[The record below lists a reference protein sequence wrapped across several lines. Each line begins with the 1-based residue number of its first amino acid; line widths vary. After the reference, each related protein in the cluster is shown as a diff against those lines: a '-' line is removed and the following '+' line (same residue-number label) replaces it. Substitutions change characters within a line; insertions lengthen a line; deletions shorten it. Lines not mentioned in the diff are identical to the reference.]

1 MAAAGDGKATE
12 DGVHDGSAQEA
23 GRPGAEPPP
32 ATRRALAPRLQLL
45 AAAALFS
52 TGGAA
57 IKAVHFS
64 GWPVA
69 CLRSIIAG
77 AALLLLLPQVRRRP
91 TARMLGVA
99 ACYAT
104 TMILFVLANKLTTA
118 ASTIYLQST
127 APLFVLLL
135 SPWLLGERVR
145 RADLVS
151 MAAIA
156 LGLVLLVTG
165 LEPASATAPRP
176 LRGNLLAALSGLT
189 WALTIMGL
197 RGLGRGGGA
206 AAAPAAAAVGGHRD
220 TGAAGSERGAA
231 PDGARGAPP
240 ASDRGVPPE
249 GDRGVPPEG
258 DRGAPADGARGAP
271 ADGDRGAPA
280 AQGDDAL
287 VAAFWGNVLAAAA
300 SLPLSLP
307 LPPSRATDWLVL
319 AFLGLFQIALAY
331 VLLSRGIGGVPAL
344 EASLLLLLEPVLN
357 PLWAWL
363 VHGERVGPR
372 VLAGGA
378 MILTATL
385 LNSWHDARQAARQQ
399 RAGAAAAGA

>member
-1 MAAAGDGKATE
+1 MY
-12 DGVHDGSAQEA
+12 DGSAQEA
-23 GRPGAEPPP
+23 GRSGAKPLP
-32 ATRRALAPRLQLL
+32 ATGRALAPRLQLL

-99 ACYAT
+99 ACYAA

-197 RGLGRGGGA
+197 RSLGRGGGA
-206 AAAPAAAAVGGHRD
+206 AVAPAAAAVDHRD
-220 TGAAGSERGAA
+220 TGAAGGERGAA
-231 PDGARGAPP
+231 TDGDHGTAADGDRDAPAEGARGAPT
-240 ASDRGVPPE
+240 AH
-249 GDRGVPPEG
+249 
-258 DRGAPADGARGAP
+258 
-271 ADGDRGAPA
+271 
-280 AQGDDAL
+280 GDDAL

-300 SLPLSLP
+300 ALPLSLP

-331 VLLSRGIGGVPAL
+331 VLLSRGLGGVPAL

-385 LNSWHDARQAARQQ
+385 LNSWHDARLAAREQ
-399 RAGAAAAGA
+399 RGRAAAAGA

>member
-1 MAAAGDGKATE
+1 
-12 DGVHDGSAQEA
+12 VHDRSAREV
-23 GRPGAEPPP
+23 GTSIAEPPP
-32 ATRRALAPRLQLL
+32 AARRELAPRLQLL

-99 ACYAT
+99 ACYAA

-145 RADLVS
+145 RADLMS

-197 RGLGRGGGA
+197 RGLGRGSGA
-206 AAAPAAAAVGGHRD
+206 AAAR
-220 TGAAGSERGAA
+220 S
-231 PDGARGAPP
+231 
-240 ASDRGVPPE
+240 
-249 GDRGVPPEG
+249 
-258 DRGAPADGARGAP
+258 
-271 ADGDRGAPA
+271 
-280 AQGDDAL
+280 DDAL

-300 SLPLSLP
+300 ALPLSLP
-307 LPPSRATDWLVL
+307 LPSSRATDWLLL

-331 VLLSRGIGGVPAL
+331 VLLSRGLGGVPAL

-385 LNSWHDARQAARQQ
+385 LNSWHDARLAAREQ

>member
-1 MAAAGDGKATE
+1 M
-12 DGVHDGSAQEA
+12 
-23 GRPGAEPPP
+23 
-32 ATRRALAPRLQLL
+32 
-45 AAAALFS
+45 
-52 TGGAA
+52 
-57 IKAVHFS
+57 
-64 GWPVA
+64 
-69 CLRSIIAG
+69 
-77 AALLLLLPQVRRRP
+77 LLLPQVRRRP

-99 ACYAT
+99 ACYAA

-165 LEPASATAPRP
+165 LEPASATAPWP

-197 RGLGRGGGA
+197 RGLGRGGGT
-206 AAAPAAAAVGGHRD
+206 AAAPAAATVGHAD
-220 TGAAGSERGAA
+220 TGVAG
-231 PDGARGAPP
+231 GARGA
-240 ASDRGVPPE
+240 AVGSDH
-249 GDRGVPPEG
+249 
-258 DRGAPADGARGAP
+258 GAPADGERGASP
-271 ADGDRGAPA
+271 TP
-280 AQGDDAL
+280 GDDAL

-300 SLPLSLP
+300 ALPLSLP
-307 LPPSRATDWLVL
+307 LPSSRATDWLVL

-331 VLLSRGIGGVPAL
+331 VLLSRGIGRVPAL

-385 LNSWHDARQAARQQ
+385 LNSWHDARLAAREQ
-399 RAGAAAAGA
+399 RASAAAAGA

>member
-1 MAAAGDGKATE
+1 MTGG
-12 DGVHDGSAQEA
+12 DGVHDGSVQEA
-23 GRPGAEPPP
+23 GRSSAEALP
-32 ATRRALAPRLQLL
+32 AARRALAPRLQLL

-69 CLRSIIAG
+69 CVRSIIAG

-91 TARMLGVA
+91 TVRMLGVA
-99 ACYAT
+99 ACYAA

-156 LGLVLLVTG
+156 VGLVLLVTG
-165 LEPASATAPRP
+165 LEPASATAPWP
-176 LRGNLLAALSGLT
+176 LRGNLLAAFSGLT

-197 RGLGRGGGA
+197 RGLGRGDSA
-206 AAAPAAAAVGGHRD
+206 AAA
-220 TGAAGSERGAA
+220 AAG
-231 PDGARGAPP
+231 GARGDPP
-240 ASDRGVPPE
+240 AP
-249 GDRGVPPEG
+249 
-258 DRGAPADGARGAP
+258 
-271 ADGDRGAPA
+271 
-280 AQGDDAL
+280 GDDAL

-307 LPPSRATDWLVL
+307 LPSSRATDWLVL

-331 VLLSRGIGGVPAL
+331 VLLSRGLGGVPAL

-385 LNSWHDARQAARQQ
+385 LNSWHDARLAAREQ
-399 RAGAAAAGA
+399 RGGAAPAGG

>member
-1 MAAAGDGKATE
+1 
-12 DGVHDGSAQEA
+12 VHDGSVQEA
-23 GRPGAEPPP
+23 GRSGAPPLP
-32 ATRRALAPRLQLL
+32 AARRALAPRLQLL

-91 TARMLGVA
+91 TARMLAVA
-99 ACYAT
+99 ACYAA

-197 RGLGRGGGA
+197 RGLGRGGGS
-206 AAAPAAAAVGGHRD
+206 AAAPAAGAVGHGD
-220 TGAAGSERGAA
+220 LGAAGEDRGAA
-231 PDGARGAPP
+231 
-240 ASDRGVPPE
+240 
-249 GDRGVPPEG
+249 
-258 DRGAPADGARGAP
+258 

-280 AQGDDAL
+280 APGGDAL

-300 SLPLSLP
+300 ALPLSLP

-331 VLLSRGIGGVPAL
+331 VLLSRGLGGVPAL

-363 VHGERVGPR
+363 VHGERIGPR

-385 LNSWHDARQAARQQ
+385 LNSWHDARLAAREQ
-399 RAGAAAAGA
+399 RGSAAAAGA

>member
-1 MAAAGDGKATE
+1 M
-12 DGVHDGSAQEA
+12 HDGSEQEA
-23 GRPGAEPPP
+23 GRSGAKPPP
-32 ATRRALAPRLQLL
+32 AARRALAPRLQLL

-99 ACYAT
+99 ACYAA

-165 LEPASATAPRP
+165 LEPASATAPWP

-197 RGLGRGGGA
+197 RGLGRGGGT
-206 AAAPAAAAVGGHRD
+206 AAAPAAAAEGHAD
-220 TGAAGSERGAA
+220 TGAAG
-231 PDGARGAPP
+231 
-240 ASDRGVPPE
+240 
-249 GDRGVPPEG
+249 GD
-258 DRGAPADGARGAP
+258 RGAP
-271 ADGDRGAPA
+271 ADGDRGAPPA
-280 AQGDDAL
+280 PGDDAL

-300 SLPLSLP
+300 ALPLSLP
-307 LPPSRATDWLVL
+307 LPSSRATDWLVL

-331 VLLSRGIGGVPAL
+331 VLLSRGLGGVPAL

-363 VHGERVGPR
+363 VHGERIGPR

-385 LNSWHDARQAARQQ
+385 LNSWHDARLAAREQ
-399 RAGAAAAGA
+399 RASAAAAGA

>member
-1 MAAAGDGKATE
+1 
-12 DGVHDGSAQEA
+12 VHDGSVQEA
-23 GRPGAEPPP
+23 GRSGAKPPP
-32 ATRRALAPRLQLL
+32 AARRALAPRLQLL

-99 ACYAT
+99 ACYAA

-165 LEPASATAPRP
+165 LEPASATAPWP

-197 RGLGRGGGA
+197 RGLGRSGGS
-206 AAAPAAAAVGGHRD
+206 AAAPAAGALGHGD
-220 TGAAGSERGAA
+220 SGAAGG
-231 PDGARGAPP
+231 
-240 ASDRGVPPE
+240 
-249 GDRGVPPEG
+249 
-258 DRGAPADGARGAP
+258 
-271 ADGDRGAPA
+271 
-280 AQGDDAL
+280 DAL

-300 SLPLSLP
+300 ALPLSLP

-331 VLLSRGIGGVPAL
+331 VLLSRGLGGVPAL

-385 LNSWHDARQAARQQ
+385 LNSWHDARLAAREQ
-399 RAGAAAAGA
+399 RGSVAAPGA

>member
-1 MAAAGDGKATE
+1 
-12 DGVHDGSAQEA
+12 VHDRSAQGA
-23 GRPGAEPPP
+23 GRSVAEPLPP
-32 ATRRALAPRLQLL
+32 RRALAPRLQLL

-206 AAAPAAAAVGGHRD
+206 AAAPAAAAAGHRD

-231 PDGARGAPP
+231 PDGARGAAPDGDRGAPPDGARGAPP
-240 ASDRGVPPE
+240 ASDRG
-249 GDRGVPPEG
+249 
-258 DRGAPADGARGAP
+258 APAEGARGAP
-271 ADGDRGAPA
+271 T

-300 SLPLSLP
+300 ALPLSLP

-331 VLLSRGIGGVPAL
+331 VLLSRGLGGVPAL

-385 LNSWHDARQAARQQ
+385 LNSWHDARLAARQQ
-399 RAGAAAAGA
+399 RGGAAAAGA

>member
-1 MAAAGDGKATE
+1 
-12 DGVHDGSAQEA
+12 
-23 GRPGAEPPP
+23 
-32 ATRRALAPRLQLL
+32 
-45 AAAALFS
+45 
-52 TGGAA
+52 
-57 IKAVHFS
+57 
-64 GWPVA
+64 
-69 CLRSIIAG
+69 
-77 AALLLLLPQVRRRP
+77 
-91 TARMLGVA
+91 
-99 ACYAT
+99 
-104 TMILFVLANKLTTA
+104 LFVLANKLTTA

-151 MAAIA
+151 MAVIA

-189 WALTIMGL
+189 WALTIVGL
-197 RGLGRGGGA
+197 RALGRGGGA
-206 AAAPAAAAVGGHRD
+206 AAAPAAAAVGHAD
-220 TGAAGSERGAA
+220 AGAASGEGSG
-231 PDGARGAPP
+231 
-240 ASDRGVPPE
+240 SVSLGVPLGE
-249 GDRGVPPEG
+249 GPKSPALAVSAPRPKGLRG
-258 DRGAPADGARGAP
+258 RLTHYH
-271 ADGDRGAPA
+271 GDRGAPA
-280 AQGDDAL
+280 APGDDAL

-300 SLPLSLP
+300 ALPLSLP

-331 VLLSRGIGGVPAL
+331 VLLSRGLGGVPAL
-344 EASLLLLLEPVLN
+344 EASLLLVLEPVLN

-372 VLAGGA
+372 VLGGGA

-385 LNSWHDARQAARQQ
+385 LNSWHDARLAAREQ
-399 RAGAAAAGA
+399 RGGAAAAGA

>member
-1 MAAAGDGKATE
+1 M
-12 DGVHDGSAQEA
+12 HDGGVQ
-23 GRPGAEPPP
+23 GARRSGAKPLPP
-32 ATRRALAPRLQLL
+32 ARRALAPRLQLL

-69 CLRSIIAG
+69 CLRSLIAA

-91 TARMLGVA
+91 TARMLAVA
-99 ACYAT
+99 TCYAA

-156 LGLVLLVTG
+156 LGLALLVTG

-176 LRGNLLAALSGLT
+176 LRGNLLAGLSGLT

-197 RGLGRGGGA
+197 RGLGRGGGS
-206 AAAPAAAAVGGHRD
+206 AAPPAAGAVGHGD
-220 TGAAGSERGAA
+220 PGAAG
-231 PDGARGAPP
+231 
-240 ASDRGVPPE
+240 
-249 GDRGVPPEG
+249 G
-258 DRGAPADGARGAP
+258 DRGAA

-280 AQGDDAL
+280 AQGGDAL

-300 SLPLSLP
+300 ALPLSLP

-331 VLLSRGIGGVPAL
+331 VLLSRGLGGVSAL

-363 VHGERVGPR
+363 VHGERIGPR

-385 LNSWHDARQAARQQ
+385 LNSWHDARLAAREQ
-399 RAGAAAAGA
+399 RGSAAAAGA

>member
-1 MAAAGDGKATE
+1 VHNG
-12 DGVHDGSAQEA
+12 GVLEA
-23 GRPGAEPPP
+23 GRSSPGLPGGA
-32 ATRRALAPRLQLL
+32 ARRALAPRLQLL

-57 IKAVHFS
+57 VKAVHVS

-69 CLRSIIAG
+69 CLRSAIAA

-91 TARMLGVA
+91 TSRILGVA
-99 ACYAT
+99 ACYAA

-135 SPWLLGERVR
+135 SPWLLREHSR
-145 RADLVS
+145 RGDLLS

-165 LEPASATAPRP
+165 LEPASATAPRHF
-176 LRGNLLAALSGLT
+176 RGNLLAALSGLT
-189 WALTIMGL
+189 WALTIVGL
-197 RGLGRGGGA
+197 RGLGREGGA
-206 AAAPAAAAVGGHRD
+206 PTAGAGG
-220 TGAAGSERGAA
+220 TAAGSAAESGGATN
-231 PDGARGAPP
+231 PAPP
-240 ASDRGVPPE
+240 RG
-249 GDRGVPPEG
+249 
-258 DRGAPADGARGAP
+258 
-271 ADGDRGAPA
+271 
-280 AQGDDAL
+280 DAI

-300 SLPLSLP
+300 ALPLSLP
-307 LPPSRATDWLVL
+307 LPPVRAVDWLVL
-319 AFLGLFQIALAY
+319 AFLGLFQIGLAY
-331 VLLSRGIGGVPAL
+331 VLLARGIGGVPAL
-344 EASLLLLLEPVLN
+344 EAALLLLLEPVLN

-378 MILTATL
+378 LILTATL
-385 LNSWHDARQAARQQ
+385 LNSWHDARLAARG
-399 RAGAAAAGA
+399 RGGAAAAGA

>member
-1 MAAAGDGKATE
+1 
-12 DGVHDGSAQEA
+12 VHDGSVQEA
-23 GRPGAEPPP
+23 GRSGAKPLP
-32 ATRRALAPRLQLL
+32 AARRALAPRLQLL

-91 TARMLGVA
+91 TARMLAVA
-99 ACYAT
+99 ACYAA

-197 RGLGRGGGA
+197 RGLGRDHGAPAAGAAGTPAEPAGESGGA
-206 AAAPAAAAVGGHRD
+206 AGDRD
-220 TGAAGSERGAA
+220 GGAAG
-231 PDGARGAPP
+231 
-240 ASDRGVPPE
+240 
-249 GDRGVPPEG
+249 G
-258 DRGAPADGARGAP
+258 DRGAAAGGNRGA
-271 ADGDRGAPA
+271 GAAP
-280 AQGDDAL
+280 GGDAL

-300 SLPLSLP
+300 ALPLSLP
-307 LPPSRATDWLVL
+307 LPPSSATDWLVL

-331 VLLSRGIGGVPAL
+331 VLLSRGLGGVPAL

-363 VHGERVGPR
+363 VHAERIGPR

-385 LNSWHDARQAARQQ
+385 LNSWHDARLAAREQ
-399 RAGAAAAGA
+399 RGSAAAAGA

>member
-1 MAAAGDGKATE
+1 
-12 DGVHDGSAQEA
+12 VHDGSVQEA
-23 GRPGAEPPP
+23 GRSGAQPLP
-32 ATRRALAPRLQLL
+32 AARRALAPRLQLL

-99 ACYAT
+99 ACYAA

-197 RGLGRGGGA
+197 RALGRGGGA
-206 AAAPAAAAVGGHRD
+206 AAAPAA
-220 TGAAGSERGAA
+220 
-231 PDGARGAPP
+231 PP
-240 ASDRGVPPE
+240 
-249 GDRGVPPEG
+249 
-258 DRGAPADGARGAP
+258 
-271 ADGDRGAPA
+271 DGDRGAPA
-280 AQGDDAL
+280 APGDDAL

-300 SLPLSLP
+300 ALPLSLP

-331 VLLSRGIGGVPAL
+331 VLLSRGLGGVPAL

-385 LNSWHDARQAARQQ
+385 LNSWHDARLAAREQ
-399 RAGAAAAGA
+399 RGGAAAAGA

>member
-1 MAAAGDGKATE
+1 
-12 DGVHDGSAQEA
+12 VHDGSVQ
-23 GRPGAEPPP
+23 GARRSGAPPLP
-32 ATRRALAPRLQLL
+32 AARRALAPRLQLL

-91 TARMLGVA
+91 TARMLAVA
-99 ACYAT
+99 ACYAA

-197 RGLGRGGGA
+197 RGLGRGGGS
-206 AAAPAAAAVGGHRD
+206 AAAPAAGAVGHGD
-220 TGAAGSERGAA
+220 PGAAG
-231 PDGARGAPP
+231 
-240 ASDRGVPPE
+240 
-249 GDRGVPPEG
+249 G
-258 DRGAPADGARGAP
+258 DRGAVADGERGAP
-271 ADGDRGAPA
+271 AESDRGAPA
-280 AQGDDAL
+280 AQGGDAL

-300 SLPLSLP
+300 ALPLSLP

-331 VLLSRGIGGVPAL
+331 VLLSRGVGGVPAL

-363 VHGERVGPR
+363 VHGERIGPR

-385 LNSWHDARQAARQQ
+385 LNSWHDARLAAREQ
-399 RAGAAAAGA
+399 RGSAAAPGA

>member
-1 MAAAGDGKATE
+1 MPGAAAPGR
-12 DGVHDGSAQEA
+12 SSPA
-23 GRPGAEPPP
+23 GA
-32 ATRRALAPRLQLL
+32 APRLQLL

-69 CLRSIIAG
+69 CLRSAIAA

-91 TARMLGVA
+91 TSRILVVA
-99 ACYAT
+99 ACYAV

-118 ASTIYLQST
+118 ASTIYLQAA

-135 SPWLLGERVR
+135 SPWLLGERIR
-145 RADLVS
+145 RGDLLS

-165 LEPASATAPRP
+165 LEPASATAPMP
-176 LRGNLLAALSGLT
+176 LRGNLLAAFSGLT
-189 WALTIMGL
+189 WALTIMGM
-197 RGLGRGGGA
+197 RGLGRGGG
-206 AAAPAAAAVGGHRD
+206 H
-220 TGAAGSERGAA
+220 GAAGGESGEASSPGNSGAGGSSGPA
-231 PDGARGAPP
+231 GGAFGGTGE
-240 ASDRGVPPE
+240 AS
-249 GDRGVPPEG
+249 GDPI
-258 DRGAPADGARGAP
+258 
-271 ADGDRGAPA
+271 
-280 AQGDDAL
+280 

-300 SLPLSLP
+300 ALPMTVP
-307 LPPSRATDWLVL
+307 LPASHASDWLVL

-331 VLLSRGIGGVPAL
+331 VLLARGVGGVPAL
-344 EASLLLLLEPVLN
+344 EASLLLMLEPVLN

-363 VHGERVGPR
+363 AHGERIGPR

-378 MILTATL
+378 LILAATL
-385 LNSWHDARQAARQQ
+385 LNSWHDARLAARE
-399 RAGAAAAGA
+399 RGAATAASSY

>member
-1 MAAAGDGKATE
+1 MEGC
-12 DGVHDGSAQEA
+12 GVHDGSAQEA
-23 GRPGAEPPP
+23 GRPGAGPLP
-32 ATRRALAPRLQLL
+32 AGPAARRELAPRLQLL

-57 IKAVHFS
+57 VKAVHFS
-64 GWPVA
+64 GWQVA
-69 CLRSIIAG
+69 CLRSTIAG

-99 ACYAT
+99 ACYAA

-135 SPWLLGERVR
+135 GPWLLGERVR
-145 RADLVS
+145 RGDLLS

-156 LGLVLLVTG
+156 LGLLLLVTG

-197 RGLGRGGGA
+197 RALGRGGRS
-206 AAAPAAAAVGGHRD
+206 AAAPVA
-220 TGAAGSERGAA
+220 GAAGHGRLGAA
-231 PDGARGAPP
+231 GADRDAPDPP
-240 ASDRGVPPE
+240 G
-249 GDRGVPPEG
+249 GD
-258 DRGAPADGARGAP
+258 AI
-271 ADGDRGAPA
+271 
-280 AQGDDAL
+280 

-300 SLPLSLP
+300 ALPLSLP
-307 LPPSRATDWLVL
+307 LPPSRAADWLVL

-331 VLLSRGIGGVPAL
+331 VLLSRGVGGVPAL

-363 VHGERVGPR
+363 VHGERIGPR

-378 MILTATL
+378 MILAATL
-385 LNSWHDARQAARQQ
+385 LNSWHDARLAARDQ
-399 RAGAAAAGA
+399 RGRAAAAGA

>member
-1 MAAAGDGKATE
+1 
-12 DGVHDGSAQEA
+12 VHDGSVQEA
-23 GRPGAEPPP
+23 GRSGAQPLP

-91 TARMLGVA
+91 TAHMLGVA
-99 ACYAT
+99 ACYAA

-151 MAAIA
+151 MAVIA

-189 WALTIMGL
+189 WALTIVGL
-197 RGLGRGGGA
+197 RALGRGGGA
-206 AAAPAAAAVGGHRD
+206 AAG
-220 TGAAGSERGAA
+220 
-231 PDGARGAPP
+231 
-240 ASDRGVPPE
+240 
-249 GDRGVPPEG
+249 
-258 DRGAPADGARGAP
+258 
-271 ADGDRGAPA
+271 GDRGAPA
-280 AQGDDAL
+280 APGDDAL

-300 SLPLSLP
+300 ALPLSLP

-331 VLLSRGIGGVPAL
+331 VLLSRGLGGVPAL
-344 EASLLLLLEPVLN
+344 EASLLLVLEPVLN

-385 LNSWHDARQAARQQ
+385 LNSWHDARLAAREQ

>member
-1 MAAAGDGKATE
+1 
-12 DGVHDGSAQEA
+12 VHDGGVQEA
-23 GRPGAEPPP
+23 GRSGAEPLP
-32 ATRRALAPRLQLL
+32 AARRALAPRLQLL

-99 ACYAT
+99 ACYAA

-206 AAAPAAAAVGGHRD
+206 AAAAAAGAVGHGV
-220 TGAAGSERGAA
+220 GAAG
-231 PDGARGAPP
+231 
-240 ASDRGVPPE
+240 
-249 GDRGVPPEG
+249 G
-258 DRGAPADGARGAP
+258 DRGAAT
-271 ADGDRGAPA
+271 DGDRGAPT
-280 AQGDDAL
+280 AQGGDAL

-300 SLPLSLP
+300 ALPLSLP

-319 AFLGLFQIALAY
+319 AFLGVFQIALAY
-331 VLLSRGIGGVPAL
+331 VLLSRGLGGVPAL

-363 VHGERVGPR
+363 VHGERIGPR

-385 LNSWHDARQAARQQ
+385 LNSWHDAHLAAREQ
-399 RAGAAAAGA
+399 RANAVAAGA

>member
-1 MAAAGDGKATE
+1 
-12 DGVHDGSAQEA
+12 VHDGGVREGAGAGSAA
-23 GRPGAEPPP
+23 GALPARPPVPPP
-32 ATRRALAPRLQLL
+32 PLAPARPPRRALAPRLQLL

-69 CLRSIIAG
+69 CLRSAIA
-77 AALLLLLPQVRRRP
+77 AAGLLLLLPQVRRRP
-91 TARMLGVA
+91 TARILGVA
-99 ACYAT
+99 ACYAA

-135 SPWLLGERVR
+135 GPWLLGERVR
-145 RADLVS
+145 RGDLLS
-151 MAAIA
+151 MAAIGV
-156 LGLVLLVTG
+156 GLALLVTG
-165 LEPASATAPRP
+165 LEPASATAPQP

-189 WALTIMGL
+189 WALTIVGL
-197 RGLGRGGGA
+197 RGLGRGGGGAGAAGHVDA
-206 AAAPAAAAVGGHRD
+206 AAAGHGDPATPGG
-220 TGAAGSERGAA
+220 GAI
-231 PDGARGAPP
+231 
-240 ASDRGVPPE
+240 
-249 GDRGVPPEG
+249 
-258 DRGAPADGARGAP
+258 
-271 ADGDRGAPA
+271 
-280 AQGDDAL
+280 

-300 SLPLSLP
+300 ALPLSLP
-307 LPPSRATDWLVL
+307 LPASRAADWLVL

-344 EASLLLLLEPVLN
+344 EASLLLMLEPVLN

-363 VHGERVGPR
+363 AHGERIGPR

-378 MILTATL
+378 MILAATL
-385 LNSWHDARQAARQQ
+385 LNSWHDARLAAREQ
-399 RAGAAAAGA
+399 RGTSP

>member
-1 MAAAGDGKATE
+1 ME
-12 DGVHDGSAQEA
+12 DGVQIGSAQEA
-23 GRPGAEPPP
+23 GGSVAEPLP
-32 ATRRALAPRLQLL
+32 AARRALAPRLQLL
-45 AAAALFS
+45 GAAALFS

-57 IKAVHFS
+57 VKAVHFS

-99 ACYAT
+99 ACYAA

-156 LGLVLLVTG
+156 VGLVLLVTG
-165 LEPASATAPRP
+165 LEPASVTAPSP

-197 RGLGRGGGA
+197 RGLGRGGG
-206 AAAPAAAAVGGHRD
+206 
-220 TGAAGSERGAA
+220 GAATEGDHGT
-231 PDGARGAPP
+231 PP
-240 ASDRGVPPE
+240 AP
-249 GDRGVPPEG
+249 
-258 DRGAPADGARGAP
+258 
-271 ADGDRGAPA
+271 
-280 AQGDDAL
+280 GDDAL

-300 SLPLSLP
+300 ALPLSLP
-307 LPPSRATDWLVL
+307 LPSSRVTDWLLL

-331 VLLSRGIGGVPAL
+331 VLLSRGLGGVPAL

-357 PLWAWL
+357 PLWTWL
-363 VHGERVGPR
+363 AHGERVGPR

-385 LNSWHDARQAARQQ
+385 LNSWHDAR
-399 RAGAAAAGA
+399 RA